1 MSSPLQYI
9 GVDPATDDRD
19 SPTAWVDLDAKE
31 IILQGLKAD
40 DELRRKVHD
49 SPAPRH
55 APGIPDHEDVIR
67 IPARMAGI
75 LRKACDV
82 AEGLDG

>member
-1 MSSPLQYI
+1 MEPLRYI
-9 GVDPATDDRD
+9 GVDPSTDDRE
-19 SPTAWVDLDAKE
+19 SPTAWVDPDTNE
-31 IILQGLKAD
+31 IILQGWKAGG
-40 DELRRKVHD
+40 ELREKVHA

-67 IPARMAGI
+67 IPARMAPI

>member
-1 MSSPLQYI
+1 MEPLRYI
-9 GVDPATDDRD
+9 GVDPSTDDRD
-19 SPTAWVDLDAKE
+19 SPTAWVDPDTHE
-31 IILQGLKAD
+31 IILQGWKAG
-40 DELRRKVHD
+40 DEVRQKVFD

-67 IPARMAGI
+67 IPARMASI
-75 LRKACDV
+75 LREACDV